1 MIRKLK
7 NHVVYTVSYMSSSS
21 RDNRDQIPSGQNEGQ
36 TQRTAEKQN
45 QVSGERRDKEVRDFP
60 GAAAIGQA
68 LIGLEF
74 PAGKNEIIKHVQQ
87 QPQNNP
93 DYSKVVPTLEKIQ
106 DKQYSNVAEVT
117 QAAGL
122 VQ

>member
-1 MIRKLK
+1 MLCVLLAI
-7 NHVVYTVSYMSSSS
+7 MSSSS
-21 RDNRDQIPSGQNEGQ
+21 SERDNRDQIPSGQNEDQ
-36 TQRTAEKQN
+36 TQRTAEKQS

-74 PAGKNEIIKHVQQ
+74 PAGKNEIIQHVQQ
-87 QPQNNP
+87 QSQNNL
-93 DYSKVVPTLEKIQ
+93 DYGKVVPILEKIQ
-106 DKQYSNVAEVT
+106 DKQYSNVAEIT

>member
-1 MIRKLK
+1 MLYVLLII
-7 NHVVYTVSYMSSSS
+7 MSSSE
-21 RDNRDQIPSGQNEGQ
+21 RDNREQIPSGQNEDQ

-68 LIGLEF
+68 LIGLDF
-74 PAGKNEIIKHVQQ
+74 PASKNKIIQHVQQ
-87 QPQNNP
+87 QSEKQNNL
-93 DYSKVVPTLEKIQ
+93 DYGKVVPILEKIG
-106 DKQYSNVAEVT
+106 DKQYANVAEIT